1 MDERTRSIPREK
13 MIKFDNLRLLDTNK
27 MRKSVLG
34 VTQGVYLILASL
46 NNNII
51 QEFTVL
57 FSTEKSFIFLF

>member
-1 MDERTRSIPREK
+1 MDERTRSIPEEK